1 MKKIIVVLFSLLLFI
16 TEAMNAQPY
25 LKNSSPFLGGMAGA
39 LTMNQSDS
47 RGQNGLSFVFG
58 GSIGIP
64 VPIVKNLFLYA
75 RTSYSSYSNFQS
87 FYNTAYLNNVVQLSD
102 EFVEVNS
109 SFSQLIL
116 NGGLLYNFL
125 VTDEFVLGINGGL
138 TFMVVN
144 QEARLRT
151 GRVISSV
158 DNENIWGAFGGIIAE
173 KRWDDSDFS
182 TFVEAQYNYAESD
195 AVYRPGALSAMN
207 YTFGVRYYLA
217 GR

>member
-1 MKKIIVVLFSLLLFI
+1 MKKVILSLVIIFMI
-16 TEAMNAQPY
+16 TATTNAQ
-25 LKNSSPFLGGMAGA
+25 LHRSNNSAFLGGMGGA
-39 LTMNQSDS
+39 AKINFSGND
-47 RGQNGLSFVFG
+47 GQTPISFVVG
-58 GSIGIP
+58 GSFGVP
-64 VPIVKNLFLYA
+64 VPFVKNLFLYA
-75 RTSYSSYSNFQS
+75 RTSYTSQSNFQS
-87 FYNTAYLNNVVQLSD
+87 FYNTSYLNYSVQFSD

-125 VTDEFVLGINGGL
+125 VTDEVVLGVNGGL

-151 GRVISSV
+151 GTVISNV
-158 DNENIWGAFGGIIAE
+158 DNENIWGAFGGIVAE
-173 KRWDDSDFS
+173 KRFDDSNFS

-195 AVYRPGALSAMN
+195 AVYRHGSLSAMN

>member
-1 MKKIIVVLFSLLLFI
+1 MKKIFILFI
-16 TEAMNAQPY
+16 FLLCIAATINAQSY
-25 LKNSSPFLGGMAGA
+25 LRNSSPFLGGMAGVA
-39 LTMNQSDS
+39 SVNLSSSD
-47 RGQNGLSFVFG
+47 GQTPVSFAFG

-64 VPIVKNLFLYA
+64 NPFIKNLFFYA
-75 RTSYSSYSNFQS
+75 RTSYISQSNFQS
-87 FYNTAYLNNVVQLSD
+87 FYNTSYLNIIVQLSD

-116 NGGLLYNFL
+116 NGGLLYNFI
-125 VTDEFVLGINGGL
+125 VTNDFVLGINGGL
-138 TFMVVN
+138 TFMIVN

-158 DNENIWGAFGGIIAE
+158 ENENIWGAFGGVIAE
-173 KRWDDSDFS
+173 KRWDDSNFS
-182 TFVEAQYNYAESD
+182 TFAEAQYNYAESD

-207 YTFGVRYYLA
+207 YTLGVRYYLA

>member
-1 MKKIIVVLFSLLLFI
+1 MKKIIVVIFSLLLFI
-16 TEAMNAQPY
+16 AEVINAQPY

-39 LTMNQSDS
+39 VSMNQSDS

-58 GSIGIP
+58 GSVGIP
-64 VPIVKNLFLYA
+64 IPFVKNLFLYA

-87 FYNTAYLNNVVQLSD
+87 FYNTNYLDNNIQLSD
-102 EFVEVNS
+102 NFIEVNS

-125 VTDEFVLGINGGL
+125 VTPDLVLGINGGM

-158 DNENIWGAFGGIIAE
+158 DNENIWGAFGGIVAE
-173 KRWDDSDFS
+173 KRWDDSNFS
-182 TFVEAQYNYAESD
+182 TFAEAQYNYAESD

>member
-1 MKKIIVVLFSLLLFI
+1 MKKIILLLIIIFSI
-16 TEAMNAQPY
+16 SEVAAQNNRY
-25 LKNSSPFLGGMAGA
+25 SNSVFFGGMAGA
-39 LTMNQSDS
+39 AQMNLSENE
-47 RGQNGLSFVFG
+47 GKAPLSFVVG

-64 VPIVKNLFLYA
+64 VPVVKNLFLYA
-75 RTSYSSYSNFQS
+75 RTSYTSQSNFQS
-87 FYNTAYLNNVVQLSD
+87 FYNTSYLNYSVQFSD

-125 VTDEFVLGINGGL
+125 VTDEFVLGVNGGL

-151 GRVISSV
+151 GTVISSV
-158 DNENIWGAFGGIIAE
+158 DNENIWGAFGGLIGE
-173 KRWDDSDFS
+173 KRWEDSNFS
-182 TFVEAQYNYAESD
+182 TFLEIQYNYAESD

>member
-1 MKKIIVVLFSLLLFI
+1 
-16 TEAMNAQPY
+16 
-25 LKNSSPFLGGMAGA
+25 MAGVA
-39 LTMNQSDS
+39 SVNLSSND
-47 RGQNGLSFVFG
+47 GQTPLSFAFG

-64 VPIVKNLFLYA
+64 VPLVKNLYLYA
-75 RTSYSSYSNFQS
+75 RTSYISQSNFQS
-87 FYNTAYLNNVVQLSD
+87 FYNTSYLNNIVQLSD

-125 VTDEFVLGINGGL
+125 VTNEFVLGINGGL
-138 TFMVVN
+138 TFIVVN

-158 DNENIWGAFGGIIAE
+158 ENENIWGAFGGLIAE
-173 KRWDDSDFS
+173 KRWDDSNFS
-182 TFVEAQYNYAESD
+182 TFAEAQYNYAESD

-207 YTFGVRYYLA
+207 YTFGVRYYMA

>member
-1 MKKIIVVLFSLLLFI
+1 MKNLLLSFVLVFSVNVLL
-16 TEAMNAQPY
+16 TAQINK
-25 LKNSSPFLGGMAGA
+25 LNNSVFFGGMAGA
-39 LTMNQSDS
+39 AKLNFSGS
-47 RGQNGLSFVFG
+47 NGQDPLSFIVG

-64 VPIVKNLFLYA
+64 VPFVKNLFLYA
-75 RTSYSSYSNFQS
+75 RTSYTSQSNFQS
-87 FYNTAYLNNVVQLSD
+87 YYNTSYLNYSVQLSD

-109 SFSQLIL
+109 NFTQLIL

-125 VTDEFVLGINGGL
+125 ITDDFLLGVNGGL

-151 GRVISSV
+151 GTVISSV
-158 DNENIWGAFGGIIAE
+158 DNETIWGAFGGLIGE
-173 KRWDDSDFS
+173 KRWDESNFS

-207 YTFGVRYYLA
+207 YTVGVRYYLT

>member
-1 MKKIIVVLFSLLLFI
+1 MKKTVFIIAVIIMFSI
-16 TEAMNAQPY
+16 TINGQIV
-25 LKNSSPFLGGMAGA
+25 KNDSPFFGGMAGA
-39 LTMNQSDS
+39 LSSGQSDGRTQS
-47 RGQNGLSFVFG
+47 GLSFVFG
-58 GSIGIP
+58 GSVGIP
-64 VPIVKNLFLYA
+64 VPLIKNLFLYA

-87 FYNTAYLNNVVQLSD
+87 YYNTAYMNNTVQLSD
-102 EFVEVNS
+102 DFVEVNS

-125 VTDEFVLGINGGL
+125 ITEELVLGITGGL

-173 KRWDDSDFS
+173 KRWDESNFS

-195 AVYRPGALSAMN
+195 AVYRPGALSTMN
-207 YTFGVRYYLA
+207 YTIGVRYYLT
-217 GR
+217 GK

>member
-1 MKKIIVVLFSLLLFI
+1 MKKILILFI
-16 TEAMNAQPY
+16 LFFCIASTITAQSY
-25 LKNSSPFLGGMAGA
+25 LKSSSPFLGGMAGVA
-39 LTMNQSDS
+39 SVNLSSND
-47 RGQNGLSFVFG
+47 GQTPLSFAFG

-64 VPIVKNLFLYA
+64 VPLVKNLFLYA
-75 RTSYSSYSNFQS
+75 RTSYISHSNFQS
-87 FYNTAYLNNVVQLSD
+87 FYNTSYLNSGVQLSD
-102 EFVEVNS
+102 EFEEVNS

-116 NGGLLYNFL
+116 NGGLLYNFII
-125 VTDEFVLGINGGL
+125 TNEFVLGVNGGL

-158 DNENIWGAFGGIIAE
+158 ENENIWGAFGGIIAE
-173 KRWDDSDFS
+173 KRWDDSNFS
-182 TFVEAQYNYAESD
+182 TFAEAQYNYAESD

-207 YTFGVRYYLA
+207 YTFGVRYYMA

>member
-1 MKKIIVVLFSLLLFI
+1 MNKILLPLILILFI
-16 TEAMNAQPY
+16 ASTINAQSY
-25 LKNSSPFLGGMAGA
+25 LKNNSPFLGGMAGVA
-39 LTMNQSDS
+39 SINLSSND
-47 RGQNGLSFVFG
+47 GQTPLSLAFG

-64 VPIVKNLFLYA
+64 VPLIKNLFLYA
-75 RTSYSSYSNFQS
+75 RTSYISQSNFQS
-87 FYNTAYLNNVVQLSD
+87 FYNTSYLNNIIQLSD

-116 NGGLLYNFL
+116 NGGLLYNFI
-125 VTDEFVLGINGGL
+125 VTNEFVLGVNGGL

-158 DNENIWGAFGGIIAE
+158 ENENIWGAFAGLIAE
-173 KRWDDSDFS
+173 KRWDESNFS
-182 TFVEAQYNYAESD
+182 TFAEAQYNYAESD

>member
-1 MKKIIVVLFSLLLFI
+1 MNKIILPFILILFLALTI
-16 TEAMNAQPY
+16 NAQSY
-25 LKNSSPFLGGMAGA
+25 LKNNSPFLGGMAGVA
-39 LTMNQSDS
+39 SINLSSND
-47 RGQNGLSFVFG
+47 GQTPLSLAFG

-64 VPIVKNLFLYA
+64 VPLIKNLFLYA
-75 RTSYSSYSNFQS
+75 RTSYISQSNFQS
-87 FYNTAYLNNVVQLSD
+87 FYNTSYLNNIVQLSD

-116 NGGLLYNFL
+116 NGGLLYNFI
-125 VTDEFVLGINGGL
+125 VTNEFVLGVNGGL

-158 DNENIWGAFGGIIAE
+158 ENENIWGAFGGLIAE
-173 KRWDDSDFS
+173 KRWDDSNFS
-182 TFVEAQYNYAESD
+182 TFAEAQYNYAESD

>member
-1 MKKIIVVLFSLLLFI
+1 MNKVILLLIIIFSLS
-16 TEAMNAQPY
+16 EANAQY
-25 LKNSSPFLGGMAGA
+25 NRHNNSVFLGGMGGA
-39 LTMNQSDS
+39 AQINLSGDEGRTP
-47 RGQNGLSFVFG
+47 LSFVIG

-64 VPIVKNLFLYA
+64 VPVVKNLFLYA
-75 RTSYSSYSNFQS
+75 RTSYTSQSNFQS
-87 FYNTAYLNNVVQLSD
+87 YYNTSYLNNSVQLSD
-102 EFVEVNS
+102 QFVEVNS

-125 VTDEFVLGINGGL
+125 VTDEFILGVNGGL
-138 TFMVVN
+138 TFMIVN

-151 GRVISSV
+151 GTVISSV
-158 DNENIWGAFGGIIAE
+158 DNENIWGAFGGLIGE
-173 KRWDDSDFS
+173 KRWEDSNFS
-182 TFVEAQYNYAESD
+182 TFLEAQYNYAESD

>member
-1 MKKIIVVLFSLLLFI
+1 MKKILLLLSLVSFL
-16 TEAMNAQPY
+16 NVVSSAQPY
-25 LKNSSPFLGGMAGA
+25 LKSNSAFLGGMAGA
-39 LTMNQSDS
+39 VSMNQSDS

-64 VPIVKNLFLYA
+64 VPFVKNLFLYA

-87 FYNTAYLNNVVQLSD
+87 FYNTSYLNNVVQLSD

-109 SFSQLIL
+109 AFSQLIL
-116 NGGLLYNFL
+116 NGGLLYNFIL
-125 VTDEFVLGINGGL
+125 SDEFVLGINGGL
-138 TFMVVN
+138 SFMVVN

-151 GRVISSV
+151 GTVISSI
-158 DNENIWGAFGGIIAE
+158 DNENIWAAFGGIIAE
-173 KRWDDSDFS
+173 KRWDDSNFS
-182 TFVEAQYNYAESD
+182 TFAEAQYNYAESD

>member
-1 MKKIIVVLFSLLLFI
+1 MKKILILFNLLFCI
-16 TEAMNAQPY
+16 ASSSTAQSY
-25 LKNSSPFLGGMAGA
+25 LKSSSPFLGGMAGVA
-39 LTMNQSDS
+39 SVNLSSTD
-47 RGQNGLSFVFG
+47 GQTPLSFAFG

-64 VPIVKNLFLYA
+64 VPFVKNLFLYA
-75 RTSYSSYSNFQS
+75 RTSYISQSNFQS
-87 FYNTAYLNNVVQLSD
+87 FYNTSYLDGGIQLSD
-102 EFVEVNS
+102 EFEEVNS

-116 NGGLLYNFL
+116 NGGLLYNFI
-125 VTDEFVLGINGGL
+125 VTNEFVLGINGGL

-173 KRWDDSDFS
+173 KRWDDSNFS
-182 TFVEAQYNYAESD
+182 TFAEAQYNYAESD

-207 YTFGVRYYLA
+207 YTFGVRYYMA

>member
-1 MKKIIVVLFSLLLFI
+1 MKKIIIVLFSLLLFI
-16 TEAMNAQPY
+16 AEAMNAQPY
-25 LKNSSPFLGGMAGA
+25 LKNNSPFLGGMAGA

-47 RGQNGLSFVFG
+47 RAQSGLSFVFG

-64 VPIVKNLFLYA
+64 VPFVKNLFLYA

-116 NGGLLYNFL
+116 NGGLLYNFI

-158 DNENIWGAFGGIIAE
+158 DNENIWGAFGGVIAE
-173 KRWDDSDFS
+173 KRWDDSNFS

>member
-1 MKKIIVVLFSLLLFI
+1 MKKVLLLLSLIFLLSI
-16 TEAMNAQPY
+16 STNAQPY
-25 LKNSSPFLGGMAGA
+25 LKSNSAFLGGMAGA

-47 RGQNGLSFVFG
+47 RGQSGVSFVFG
-58 GSIGIP
+58 GSFGIP
-64 VPIVKNLFLYA
+64 VPFVKNLYLYA
-75 RTSYSSYSNFQS
+75 RTSYSSQSNFQS
-87 FYNTAYLNNVVQLSD
+87 LYNTSYLNASVQLSD
-102 EFVEVNS
+102 AFTEINS

-116 NGGLLYNFL
+116 NGGLLYNFIL
-125 VTDEFVLGINGGL
+125 SEEFVLGVNGGL

-151 GRVISSV
+151 GTVISSI

-173 KRWDDSDFS
+173 KRWDDSNFS

-207 YTFGVRYYLA
+207 YTIGVRYYLA